1 MIPGLPPTLSFL
13 NTISQTKALN
23 QDGNIY
29 GRIIIKPSVFLKG
42 ISVLVIS
49 QANTAPIAKAN
60 TETSAPIPK
69 LFNIGSYSK
78 DPDISPTMFDIKR
91 GHVKSPGTAPG
102 TKSLAL
108 H

>member
-13 NTISQTKALN
+13 NTMSQTKALN

-49 QANTAPIAKAN
+49 QANIAPRAKAN

-69 LFNIGSYSK
+69 VFNIGMYSK
-78 DPDISPTMFDIKR
+78 DPDISPTVVESQWCN
-91 GHVKSPGTAPG
+91 VKSPGTAPG
-102 TKSLAL
+102 TKSRAL